1 MFVKSSLLV
10 ASAGAV
16 SNEAWEAWKQEHGRV
31 HNGADEDACRRS
43 VFEENL
49 AEAAEVQKQN
59 PLAEFGATKFSDW
72 TPGFG
77 RCQTS
82 P

>member
-31 HNGADEDACRRS
+31 HNGADEDAYRRS

-59 PLAEFGATKFSDW
+59 PWQNSAPPSSAT
-72 TPGFG
+72 GHG
-77 RCQTS
+77 RS
-82 P
+82 SGSV